1 MPLFITVHIKSR
13 IVQLFFQIILPIS
26 VTLVDEEKRQ
36 KEKME
41 QKKGAID
48 KYLESLPSVLEK
60 KKPIKQLIFKT

>member
-60 KKPIKQLIFKT
+60 KITD